1 MTDKIK
7 IRLMTTEDIDT
18 VHEIEKTCFSSPW
31 SKNSFYDEITSNI
44 CARYMVAEINGKVCG
59 YGGMWLIINE
69 AHITNIA
76 VHPNFRRKKIGSKL
90 LNAMM
95 LLAHNELEVKRM
107 TLEVR
112 KSNHAAQS
120 MYRKFG
126 FLVAG
131 ERKKYYD
138 NNEDAS
144 IMWCD
149 NISEFIKKE

>member
-1 MTDKIK
+1 MTRY
-7 IRLMTTEDIDT
+7 IRI
-18 VHEIEKTCFSSPW
+18 
-31 SKNSFYDEITSNI
+31 YA
-44 CARYMVAEINGKVCG
+44 ARYVAASLGGKIVG

-76 VHPNFRRKKIGSKL
+76 VHPLFRKRGIGSGIL
-90 LNAMM
+90 LDMM
-95 LLAHNELEVKRM
+95 RLANQELGIRKM

-112 KSNHAAQS
+112 KGNHAAQS

-131 ERKKYYD
+131 ERKHYYD
-138 NNEDAS
+138 DNEDAT

-149 NISEFIKKE
+149 DITAYL

>member
-1 MTDKIK
+1 MSKEIT
-7 IRLMTTEDIDT
+7 IRLMQEDDINQ
-18 VHEIEKTCFSSPW
+18 VYEIEKLCFTSPW
-31 SKNSFYDEITSNI
+31 SKNSFLDEIATNI
-44 CARYMVAEINGKVCG
+44 CARYMVAEYNGKICG

-76 VHPNFRRKKIGSKL
+76 VHPEYRRAKIGSQL
-90 LNAMM
+90 LTALMQH
-95 LLAHNELEVKRM
+95 AYDELGILRM

-126 FLVAG
+126 FLIAG

-138 NNEDAS
+138 DNEDAS
-144 IMWCD
+144 IMWCND
-149 NISEFIKKE
+149 IESVINKK

>member
-1 MTDKIK
+1 MNKDILLF
-7 IRLMTTEDIDT
+7 RPMSEDDIDA
-18 VHEIEKTCFSSPW
+18 VYEIESLCFSSPW
-31 SKNSFYDEITSNI
+31 SKSSFKDEIASNI
-44 CARYMVAEINGKVCG
+44 CARYLVAVLNDKIVG

-76 VHPNFRRKKIGSKL
+76 VHPLSRRKKIGSGL
-90 LNAMM
+90 LKAMM
-95 LLAHNELEVKRM
+95 HLANDELGIKKM

-112 KSNHAAQS
+112 KSNHSAQS
-120 MYRKFG
+120 LYRRFG

-138 NNEDAS
+138 NNEDAT

-149 NISEFIKKE
+149 DITPSL

>member
-1 MTDKIK
+1 MNYDII
-7 IRLMTTEDIDT
+7 IRPMKNEDIDQ
-18 VHEIEKTCFSSPW
+18 VCEIEKMCFSSPW
-31 SKNSFYDEITSNI
+31 SKNSFIDEINSNI
-44 CARYMVAEINGKVCG
+44 CARYFVADEGGKVLG

-76 VHPNFRRKKIGSKL
+76 VHPGYRRNHVGSNL
-90 LNAMM
+90 LFSMM
-95 LLAHNELEVKRM
+95 KAANDELGINRM

-112 KSNHAAQS
+112 KSNHSAQS
-120 MYRKFG
+120 MYHKFG

-138 NNEDAS
+138 DNEDAC

-149 NISEFIKKE
+149 DVTSVINKK

>member
-1 MTDKIK
+1 MK
-7 IRLMTTEDIDT
+7 ESDIDA
-18 VHEIEKTCFSSPW
+18 VHEIESLCFAAPW
-31 SKNSFYDEITSNI
+31 SKNSFHDEIHSNI
-44 CARYMVAEINGKVCG
+44 CARYMVAVLNSKIVG

-76 VHPNFRRKKIGSKL
+76 VHPDFRNLKIGSGIL
-90 LNAMM
+90 HAMM
-95 LLAHNELEVKRM
+95 QLASDELGIKKM

-112 KSNHAAQS
+112 KGNHAAQS

-131 ERKKYYD
+131 ERKKYYED
-138 NNEDAS
+138 NEDAS

-149 NISEFIKKE
+149 DITKYL

>member
-1 MTDKIK
+1 M
-7 IRLMTTEDIDT
+7 RESDIDR
-18 VHEIEKTCFSSPW
+18 VFNIEKLCFSAPW
-31 SKNSFYDEITSNI
+31 SKNSFRDELLSNV
-44 CARYMVAEINGKVCG
+44 CARYMVAVIDGNVAG

-76 VHPNFRRKKIGSKL
+76 VHPDFRRQSIGSGIL
-90 LNAMM
+90 LAMM
-95 LLAHNELEVKRM
+95 TLAHNELDIKKM

-120 MYRKFG
+120 MYRKYG

-138 NNEDAS
+138 DNEDAT

-149 NISEFIKKE
+149 DITEYL